1 MIDGALTLLSLIA
14 LAETTN
20 GLPSFDAEHVC
31 ADLSQ
36 QGWSLC
42 RLADTTLLRTLKDE
56 AQSLWKAAALT
67 PAGIGRAEDH
77 DVVRKI
83 RRDLTHW
90 MDGSTPAQTAYLA
103 FAEALRR
110 EVNYRLML
118 GLFAFEAHYAVYEPG
133 GFYKRHVDSFRGARN
148 RVLSSVLYLNE
159 DWDTA
164 DGGLLRIYAPDSD
177 LLLSEVTPEFGTLAV
192 FLSEEIPHEVTP
204 AHRDRFSIAGWHRCN
219 DRGLVP
225 ALQVKGLPVA

>member
-1 MIDGALTLLSLIA
+1 MIDGALTVLSLTA
-14 LAETTN
+14 LTGTTN
-20 GLPSFDAEHVC
+20 GLPDFDAGHVC

-42 RLADTTLLRTLKDE
+42 RLSDLELLGSLRDE
-56 AQSLWKAAALT
+56 ARELCASDALT
-67 PAGIGRAEDH
+67 PAGIGRADDH
-77 DVVRKI
+77 DLVRRI

-90 MDGSTPAQTAYLA
+90 MDGSTPAQTGYLA
-103 FAEALRR
+103 FAESLRR
-110 EVNYRLML
+110 EVNYHLML

-148 RVLSSVLYLNE
+148 RILSTVLYLNE
-159 DWDTA
+159 NWDRA

-177 LLLSEVTPEFGTLAV
+177 LLLSEVSPEFGTLAV

-204 AHRDRFSIAGWHRCN
+204 ARRDRFSIAGWHRCN

>member
-1 MIDGALTLLSLIA
+1 MSLIA
-14 LAETTN
+14 LADTT
-20 GLPSFDAEHVC
+20 GLPVFDAQNVC

-42 RLADTTLLRTLKDE
+42 RLADSELLAALRSEAETLWQADI
-56 AQSLWKAAALT
+56 LT

-77 DVVRKI
+77 DIVRKI

-90 MDGSTPAQTAYLA
+90 MDGSTPAQAGYLA
-103 FAEALRR
+103 FAEAVRR

-148 RVLSSVLYLNE
+148 RMLSSVLYLNP
-159 DWDTA
+159 DWDPS
-164 DGGLLRIYAPDSD
+164 DGGLLRIYAPDSED
-177 LLLSEVTPEFGTLAV
+177 VIAEITPEFGTLAL
-192 FLSEEIPHEVTP
+192 FLSEDIPHEVTP
-204 AHRDRFSIAGWHRCN
+204 ARRDRFSIAGWHRCN